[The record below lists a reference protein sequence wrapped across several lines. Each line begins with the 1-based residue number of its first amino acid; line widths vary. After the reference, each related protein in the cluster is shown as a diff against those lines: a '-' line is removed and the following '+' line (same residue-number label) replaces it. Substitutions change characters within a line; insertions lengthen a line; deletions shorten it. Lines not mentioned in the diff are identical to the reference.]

1 MNGLKS
7 RTEWKKDMEKADK
20 YAHLD
25 AAPSHRNAQ
34 AAEFLKLGG
43 SSRGQIALHVSR
55 FYCFFLQA
63 TVSSHRLRWMAS
75 EGSLV

>member
-7 RTEWKKDMEKADK
+7 KIEWKKELEKADK

-25 AAPSHRNAQ
+25 VASSYGNPE

-43 SSRGQIALHVSR
+43 SNWA
-55 FYCFFLQA
+55 
-63 TVSSHRLRWMAS
+63 
-75 EGSLV
+75 